1 MKKKLFVGI
10 AAAALAAVMCVSFA
24 ACGEGGAGKA
34 KSIKG
39 EEVTAEQ
46 WAAAFADL
54 QKDDAVFTAELSI
67 KSSSKSS
74 AAGISSSE
82 SLTVN
87 HTVIK
92 NKEKEYYKE
101 TENTGDGKNVVEQY
115 TERESGGSLYT
126 LYDKGDDGWEK
137 SEHENSIVTETT
149 LFYEGITF
157 NYSGLYSS
165 LKYSAEDKGY
175 VLASA
180 SEDRPSYIF
189 KFDKEGRLAAI
200 YCHFELKQE
209 VELVTVSGNFTYSLV
224 INYTA
229 KDLTM
234 PTVKGE

>member
-54 QKDDAVFTAELSI
+54 QKDDAVFTAELS
-67 KSSSKSS
+67 
-74 AAGISSSE
+74 E

-115 TERESGGSLYT
+115 TERESGGALYT

-165 LKYSAEDKGY
+165 FKYSAEDKGY